1 MIFFTGSSERA
12 VSLDLSSLD
21 EAEGTIE
28 DLPENAIPLDPQTLR
43 KRLRRVETW
52 KQVKAKK
59 FRNQGKAYLDRK
71 GKVHDAKKN
80 ARIQPPMP
88 VQMQ

>member
-1 MIFFTGSSERA
+1 M
-12 VSLDLSSLD
+12 SLDLSSLD

-28 DLPENAIPLDPQTLR
+28 DLPENAILPDPQTSR

-59 FRNQGKAYLDRK
+59 FRNQGKAYLDCK
-71 GKVHDAKKN
+71 GKVHDAKKILEYKHHCRYKCN
-80 ARIQPPMP
+80 EN
-88 VQMQ
+88 

>member
-1 MIFFTGSSERA
+1 M
-12 VSLDLSSLD
+12 SLDLSSSD

-28 DLPENAIPLDPQTLR
+28 DLPENAIPPDPKTSR

-59 FRNQGKAYLDRK
+59 FRNQGKAYLDRQ
-71 GKVHDAKKN
+71 GKVHDAK
-80 ARIQPPMP
+80 RILEYNHQCRYKI
-88 VQMQ
+88 Q